1 MENTTSLLDRIDTR
15 NINHRITSNGPLHS
29 SHRSYSHSHPRGTSS
44 GRRPP
49 RERKIGGKTR
59 AAKKT
64 AEDLDKELEN
74 YMGNTT
80 DTLDQELDNYMH
92 ETTTTSTNEP
102 SGEQVATSTTNDE
115 MTLD

>member
-1 MENTTSLLDRIDTR
+1 
-15 NINHRITSNGPLHS
+15 
-29 SHRSYSHSHPRGTSS
+29 
-44 GRRPP
+44 
-49 RERKIGGKTR
+49 
-59 AAKKT
+59 
-64 AEDLDKELEN
+64 
-74 YMGNTT
+74 MGNTT